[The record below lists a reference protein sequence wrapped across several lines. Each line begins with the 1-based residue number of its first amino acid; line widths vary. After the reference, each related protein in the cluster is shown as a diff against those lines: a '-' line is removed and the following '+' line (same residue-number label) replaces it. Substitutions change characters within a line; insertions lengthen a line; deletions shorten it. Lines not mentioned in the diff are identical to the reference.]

1 MIYPSF
7 NMYRSIGYIEN
18 YFNNIL
24 IWDNSVLSGAIA
36 LRERTKHS
44 KINTFNGVSR
54 LMHYRECS
62 ERGGIGMCAEEIY
75 VELSL

>member
-24 IWDNSVLSGAIA
+24 IWDNSVLCGVLAMREHNEA
-36 LRERTKHS
+36 WQDKHDYLRNRRLFIIS
-44 KINTFNGVSR
+44 LFDFNKNN
-54 LMHYRECS
+54 C
-62 ERGGIGMCAEEIY
+62 
-75 VELSL
+75 

>member
-36 LRERTKHS
+36 LREHNEAQYDKHDYLM
-44 KINTFNGVSR
+44 SR
-54 LMHYRECS
+54 
-62 ERGGIGMCAEEIY
+62 
-75 VELSL
+75 

>member
-36 LRERTKHS
+36 LREHNEARYDKHDYLM
-44 KINTFNGVSR
+44 SR
-54 LMHYRECS
+54 RLF
-62 ERGGIGMCAEEIY
+62 II
-75 VELSL
+75 SLFDFDKNNC